1 MPGGFIVLEG
11 PDGSGTTTQTF
22 LLAERLR
29 NHGIDL
35 IHTEEPTEG
44 QHGRRIREALR
55 GSAEPVP
62 PVSASVSAG
71 PSPDGRPSRD
81 GSGVEGLTTGGKEKL
96 EPTEMQR
103 IFCEDRREHVERVIA
118 PAIHSGLLVLC
129 DRYIPSTMV
138 YGEAGGVQQELLT
151 EWNQGFPKPDLT
163 IVTLPP
169 FATSWERI
177 LERGVQDAFEREP
190 FQRKVHEGYERYCRE
205 HPEAKVV
212 DTSRR
217 VEQSAEEIWEIVK
230 EFLKLY

>member
-1 MPGGFIVLEG
+1 MRGTFIVLEG

-29 NHGIDL
+29 GKGIDL

-44 QHGRRIREALR
+44 RHGRRIRDALR
-55 GSAEPVP
+55 
-62 PVSASVSAG
+62 
-71 PSPDGRPSRD
+71 
-81 GSGVEGLTTGGKEKL
+81 GKEKL
-96 EPTEMQR
+96 ALEEMQR
-103 IFCEDRREHVERVIA
+103 IFCEDRKEHVERVIA
-118 PAIHSGLLVLC
+118 PALHSGMLVIC

-138 YGEAGGVQQELLT
+138 YGEAGGVSLELLT
-151 EWNQGFPKPDLT
+151 KWNQGFPQPGLL

-169 FATSWERI
+169 FETSWERI

-205 HPEAKVV
+205 HGDAKVI

-217 VEQSAEEIWEIVK
+217 VEQSAEELWELVRA
-230 EFLKLY
+230 FLQL